1 VAEQRTLLTSILVD
15 YSLDTND
22 FFDTQLKRDV
32 FQAAA
37 ESVASQLTDSLSA
50 IEPDSGGMGSTN
62 TWTASFSHPAT
73 GLPHNIVD
81 SVVSA
86 DTIVIFAGGRDLTG
100 SAAGIGE
107 PGEFTAAGTD
117 EFVNLVASRGQTGAM
132 EVPATDFGPWGGA
145 ITFDTATTWHFGLTT
160 TGLEAHETDFISVVQ
175 HEVAHVLGFGTAAA
189 WNTHASEGMFSGL
202 DSVSE
207 HGSDVLLHS
216 DDLHWA
222 TGTMSDGRLAS
233 MTPGLPTGSRVLF
246 TSLDFAALSDIGWTV
261 ASPVALDYGDAPD
274 EQAGT
279 RVADYQTLAL
289 DSGPAHAVTMNL
301 FLGASV
307 DPDDG
312 LQQSLSAITDDA
324 NGNLPGDE
332 DGVASPFDLT
342 ATIGESPR
350 VTLSATNS
358 TGTEASLYGW
368 IDYNHDGLFD
378 NLTERA
384 VASIPDG
391 ASGEFFTL
399 EFSEVPDGSAGT
411 TYARFRLSTDV
422 AAGEPTGFAA
432 DGEVEDYPIVIR
444 RSATTSI
451 RNTVTI
457 DSTTAGTSS
466 IDNLDLFGGAAAA
479 LGDLNGD
486 GVPDVAVGAY
496 GDDTGGTNRGA
507 VHVLFLNADGTV
519 SSTQLIAHNT
529 GGGPSLSDDDRFGR
543 SLAAVG
549 DIDGDGVVDM
559 AVGADGD
566 SSSGTSRG
574 AVYILF
580 LNTDGTVKSHRRI
593 ASSQSGGPALSN
605 GDGFGR
611 SVTGIGDLNGDGI
624 DDVTVGAPYDSS
636 RGPLRGAAYVLFL
649 DTDGSVTS
657 HLKIGSTIGGGP
669 ALSDGDR
676 FAISI
681 ASIADVNGDG
691 IADLAVGADRHDTG
705 GVEFGAVHVLFLDR
719 DGTVSSS
726 QAIARGT
733 GGGPD
738 LSVGDRFGSSVADIG
753 DLNGDGIHELAVGAY
768 RDDTGGTD
776 RGAVHILYLNPD
788 GTSSLNEMIDSLSDE
803 APTLLNQDRFGSSV
817 ASIGD
822 LDGDGL
828 SELVVGADGDDS
840 GGVVFSE
847 RGASHIL
854 FLTPPQDFGD
864 APDRVAG
871 SASGDYRTIREDNG
885 PAHAIDSRLSL
896 GVTVDADGGSLQDN
910 VANADDLDGA
920 LPDDEDGIV
929 SVLDL
934 SAVEESSPTVTLL
947 VTNSMPIQA
956 ILYGWI
962 DYNQDGVFD
971 NTLERADVTIPAASG
986 SARYVLTF
994 PTVPADSAGSTYARF
1009 RVSTDAD
1016 AADPIGAVDDG
1027 EVEDYRFEI
1036 LAVGGGYA
1044 SSLKQIGSSINGG
1057 PVLADGDRF
1066 GDALVHLGDV
1076 DGDGVSDIAV
1086 GAPLEDHAGLID
1098 SNRGAI
1104 HVLLLNADGTVKTA
1118 TRISSGVNGGPVL
1131 ADEDHFGASVTS
1143 LGDLDADGVVDIL
1156 VGAPGDDVQGDQQGA
1171 IYVVYLNANGSA
1183 KRTLK
1188 IADTS
1193 NGGPDLLPG
1202 DRFGEAVTSLGDL
1215 DGDGYVDIAVG
1226 APGNDT
1232 DGNERGAVHVLLLNA
1247 DGTVKSI
1254 QTIANG
1260 LSGGP
1265 VLADN
1270 DRFGDAV
1277 SVVGDLNGDG
1287 VTDLAVGAPSDSS
1300 VQANAGAVYVLFM
1313 NPDGTVGSHTL
1324 IAGMMNGGP
1333 DLSALSQFGTSLAA
1347 TGDHD
1352 GDGINDLAVGAIGT
1366 DASGGVYLLSLHSDG
1381 TAKDTQ
1387 LIASRRGGGPLLNDS
1402 DDFGASV
1409 SAIGDVNGDG
1419 VTDLA
1424 VGAPNHGSDAVNSG
1438 TIFLLTQGPPDSDHP
1453 TVTVDI
1459 LASSLHDTD
1468 NSSTVTFEFSEPVE
1482 GFDLADVSVFGG
1494 SLTSLL
1500 QIAPDSFIAEFMADD
1515 HVQITGSATVDGT
1528 YADRAGNSG
1537 SRGADNVTI
1546 DTLNP
1551 TVEITLDGA
1560 STTDS
1565 LVFTFQF
1572 SEPVTGF
1579 VAGDVS
1585 VTNGSAGTFT
1595 PADGDTFTLAV
1606 TPDSAG
1612 DVTVSVGGGAAQ
1624 DAAGN
1629 DSVAASAT
1637 VTFEENNA
1645 QPANVTLPGA
1655 GSYEVLR
1662 DGSDLVV
1669 QVAGGGE
1676 LLRQDVSSIQFLNV
1690 VGSAGDDVVT
1700 VLDTGTPVDTG
1711 IVFTGGDGND
1721 RFDASLAVGNTIL
1734 TGNGGDDVMIGGSGN
1749 DTLNGGSGKDEVI
1762 GNAGDD
1768 LVQGQGSTG
1777 DTLDG
1782 GDGNDTL
1789 NGGSG
1794 NDLIRESFT
1803 GDATLTNSLMTGR
1816 GTDTIISAERAMFTG
1831 SGAAQVFDLST
1842 FFFAGLTSTIL
1853 DGGGGDDT
1861 ILATSGGDII
1871 SGAGGSDLI
1880 DAGGGDDR
1888 VFGGS
1893 GADTIA
1899 GGNGDDFLKGLG
1911 GSGDQL
1917 IGGAG
1922 NDTLNGGRGVDR
1934 LIESGDADFTVT
1946 NSSMTGNGSDLLLAL
1961 EIAEINAGDSDNIID
1976 VSAFLGFRG
1985 FVQVRAFGGNDTV
1998 IGSAGPDVLNGGDG
2012 NDSLVGGEGDDV
2024 LNGDAGNDILQGTE
2038 GDDTLNGGDDNDGL
2052 SGFTGNDV
2060 LNGERG
2066 FDRLFGG
2073 NGNDTLTGGNARD
2086 TLFGGNGDDSLAGN
2100 DGPDTLVGGTGNNDA
2115 SPSDVFDGLPSEID
2129 EAFMLDTLPPWFD
2142 QV

>member
-1 VAEQRTLLTSILVD
+1 MESRTLLTSILVD
-15 YSLDTND
+15 YSLDLND
-22 FFDTQLKRDV
+22 FFDTQIKRDV

-37 ESVASQLTDSLSA
+37 ESVADRLTDSLSA
-50 IEPDSGGMGSTN
+50 IEPGAADVGVNNSWTISFTN
-62 TWTASFSHPAT
+62 PAT
-73 GLPHNIVD
+73 GLLQEVD
-81 SVVSA
+81 DPVIA
-86 DTIVIFAGGRDLTG
+86 EDTLVIFAGGRDLPG
-100 SAAGIGE
+100 AAAGSGG
-107 PGEFTAAGTD
+107 PGGFSASGTAD
-117 EFVNLVASRGQTGAM
+117 FLELVASRGQTGALDM
-132 EVPATDFGPWGGA
+132 PATDFGPWGGS
-145 ITFDTATTWHFGLTT
+145 ISFDTGTNWHFGLTT
-160 TGLEAHETDFISVVQ
+160 DGLESHETDFISVAQ
-175 HEVAHVLGFGTAAA
+175 HEVAHLLGFGTAAS
-189 WNTHASEGMFSGL
+189 WNTHVSDGSFSGP

-207 HGSDVLLHS
+207 SGRDVPLHV
-216 DDLHWA
+216 DNAHWA
-222 TGTMSDGRLAS
+222 AETTSGGELAA
-233 MTPGLPTGSRVLF
+233 MTPSLLNGTRSLF
-246 TSLDFAALSDIGWTV
+246 TALDFAALSDIGWTLDTLI
-261 ASPVALDYGDAPD
+261 PLDYGDAPD
-274 EQAGT
+274 GQAGT
-279 RVADYQTLAL
+279 SVADYQTVAF
-289 DSGPAHAVTMNL
+289 DDGPAHAVTTSL
-301 FLGASV
+301 FLGHSV
-307 DPDDG
+307 DADAGSRQSRSALADDVDG
-312 LQQSLSAITDDA
+312 SS
-324 NGNLPGDE
+324 PGDE
-332 DGVASPFDLT
+332 DGVTSPFDLT
-342 ATIGESPR
+342 ATIGEQPR
-350 VTLSATNS
+350 VTLSATNL
-358 TGTEASLYGW
+358 TETAASLYGW
-368 IDYNHDGLFD
+368 IDFNQDGRFD
-378 NLTERA
+378 NVTERA

-391 ASGEFFTL
+391 ASAEFFTL
-399 EFSEVPDGSAGT
+399 QFPEVPDGSAGT

-432 DGEVEDYPIVIR
+432 DGEVEDYRVVIT

-451 RNTVTI
+451 RKTVTI
-457 DSTTAGTSS
+457 NSTTAGTSS
-466 IDNLDLFGGAAAA
+466 IDNLDLFGGAVAA

-519 SSTQLIAHNT
+519 KSTQLIAHNT

-543 SLAAVG
+543 SLAVIG
-549 DIDGDGVVDM
+549 DIDGDGVVDL

-566 SSSGTSRG
+566 SGSGTSRG
-574 AVYILF
+574 ALYVLF
-580 LNTDGTVKSHRRI
+580 LNTDGTVRSHRRI

-605 GDGFGR
+605 GDSFGR
-611 SVTGIGDLNGDGI
+611 SVTGVGDLNGDGV
-624 DDVTVGAPYDSS
+624 DDVAVGAPYDSS

-657 HLKIGSTIGGGP
+657 HQKIGSIIGGGP

-676 FAISI
+676 FAISLS
-681 ASIADVNGDG
+681 SIADVNGDG
-691 IADLAVGADRHDTG
+691 VVDLAVGADRHDTG
-705 GVEFGAVHVLFLDR
+705 GVEFGAVHVLFLNR
-719 DGTVSSS
+719 DGTASSS
-726 QAIARGT
+726 QTIASGT

-738 LSVGDRFGSSVADIG
+738 LTIGDRFGSSVADIG

-776 RGAVHILYLNPD
+776 RGAAHILYLNAD
-788 GTSSLNEMIDSLSDE
+788 GTSSLNETIDSSSDE
-803 APTLLNQDRFGSSV
+803 APALLNHDRFGSSI

-822 LDGDGL
+822 LDGDGI
-828 SELVVGADGDDS
+828 SELVAGADGDDS
-840 GGVVFSE
+840 GGVAFSE
-847 RGASHIL
+847 RGALHIL
-854 FLTPPQDFGD
+854 FLTPPHDYGD
-864 APDRVAG
+864 APDRGAG
-871 SASGDYRTIREDNG
+871 SASDDYRTTRNDNG

-896 GVTVDADGGSLQDN
+896 GVTVDADTGSLQDDI
-910 VANADDLDGA
+910 ANADDVDGA
-920 LPDDEDGIV
+920 FPDDEDGIV

-934 SAVEESSPTVTLL
+934 SAVEESSPTVAVL

-956 ILYGWI
+956 SLYGWI
-962 DYNQDGVFD
+962 DYNRDGVFD

-1009 RVSTDAD
+1009 RVSTDVD
-1016 AADPIGAVDDG
+1016 AADAIGAVDDG

-1036 LAVGGGYA
+1036 QAAGGGYA
-1044 SSLKQIGSSINGG
+1044 ASSTLIGSTVNGG

-1076 DGDGVSDIAV
+1076 DGDGVPDIAV
-1086 GAPLEDHAGLID
+1086 GAPLEDLSGSID

-1104 HVLLLNADGTVKTA
+1104 HVLLLNSDGTVKTA
-1118 TRISSGVNGGPVL
+1118 TRISSRVNGGPVL

-1143 LGDLDADGVVDIL
+1143 LGDLDADGVVDLL
-1156 VGAPGDDVQGDQQGA
+1156 VGAPGDDAEGDQQGA
-1171 IYVVYLNANGSA
+1171 VYVVYLNADGSA

-1193 NGGPDLLPG
+1193 NHGPDLLPG
-1202 DRFGEAVTSLGDL
+1202 DRFGEAATSLGDL
-1215 DGDGYVDIAVG
+1215 DGDGIVDIAVG
-1226 APGNDT
+1226 APGDDT
-1232 DGNERGAVHVLLLNA
+1232 HGPDCGAVHVLLLNA

-1254 QTIANG
+1254 QKIAHG
-1260 LSGGP
+1260 LNGGP
-1265 VLADN
+1265 ALADN

-1287 VTDLAVGAPSDSS
+1287 VQELAVGAPSDSS
-1300 VQANAGAVYVLFM
+1300 VQTGAGAVYVLFM
-1313 NPDGTVGSHTL
+1313 NPDGTVASNTL
-1324 IAGMMNGGP
+1324 IAGMTNGGP
-1333 DLSALSQFGTSLAA
+1333 VLPAFSHFGASLAA
-1347 TGDHD
+1347 TGDYD

-1366 DASGGVYLLSLHSDG
+1366 DASGGVYLLSLHNDG
-1381 TAKDTQ
+1381 TVKDAQ
-1387 LIASRRGGGPLLNDS
+1387 LIASRRGGGPLLNDGE
-1402 DDFGASV
+1402 DFGASV
-1409 SAIGDVNGDG
+1409 SAIGDLNADG
-1419 VTDLA
+1419 ITDLA
-1424 VGAPNHGSDAVNSG
+1424 VGAPHHGSDATFPG
-1438 TIFLLTQGPPDSDHP
+1438 TIFILTQGPPDTNRP
-1453 TVTVDI
+1453 TVSVDI
-1459 LASSLHDTD
+1459 LDTSLNDTD
-1468 NSSTVTFEFSEPVE
+1468 RSSTLTFEFSEAVE
-1482 GFDLADVSVFGG
+1482 GFDLTDISAAGG
-1494 SLTSLL
+1494 TLASLTQVDS
-1500 QIAPDSFIAEFMADD
+1500 DSFTAEFLADD
-1515 HVQITGSATVDGT
+1515 HVHITGSVTVDGLFS
-1528 YADRAGNSG
+1528 DLAGNDGFG
-1537 SRGADNVTI
+1537 SSDDVAI

-1551 TVEITLDGA
+1551 TVAITPEDS
-1560 STTDS
+1560 STSDS
-1565 LVFTFQF
+1565 PIVFTFQF
-1572 SEPVTGF
+1572 SETVTGF
-1579 VAGDVS
+1579 VAGDVNVS
-1585 VTNGSAGTFT
+1585 NGAVGAFT
-1595 PADGDTFTLAV
+1595 PVDGDTFTVAV
-1606 TPDSAG
+1606 TPASAG

-1624 DAAGN
+1624 DAARN

-1637 VTFEENNA
+1637 VTFEEDNA
-1645 QPANVTLPGA
+1645 LPANVTLPGA

-1669 QVAGGGE
+1669 RVAGGGE
-1676 LLRQDVSSIQFLNV
+1676 LLRQDVSSIQFLNI
-1690 VGSAGDDVVT
+1690 VGSAGDDEVT

-1734 TGNGGDDVMIGGSGN
+1734 TGNGGDDVLIGGSGN

-1789 NGGSG
+1789 GGDAG
-1794 NDLIRESFT
+1794 DLIRESFA

-1816 GTDTIISAERAMFTG
+1816 GTDTIIGIGRAMFTG
-1831 SGAAQVFDLST
+1831 SGAAQRFDLST
-1842 FFFAGLTSTIL
+1842 FFVPGVTSTIL

-1899 GGNGDDFLKGLG
+1899 GGNGNDFIKGLG

-1946 NSSMTGNGSDLLLAL
+1946 NSSMTGNGADVLLAL
-1961 EIAEINAGDSDNIID
+1961 EIAEINAGDSDNLID

-1985 FVQVRAFGGNDTV
+1985 FVQVRANGGNDTI

-2012 NDSLVGGEGDDV
+2012 NDSLVGGEGDDL
-2024 LNGDAGNDILQGTE
+2024 LNGDAGNDILQGKE

-2066 FDRLFGG
+2066 FDRQFGG

-2086 TLFGGNGDDSLAGN
+2086 TLFGGAGDDSLAGN
-2100 DGPDTLVGGTGNNDA
+2100 DGDDTLVGGTGNNDA
-2115 SPSDVFDGLPSEID
+2115 SPGDAFDGLASEID
-2129 EAFMLDTLPPWFD
+2129 EAFMLDTLPGWVD